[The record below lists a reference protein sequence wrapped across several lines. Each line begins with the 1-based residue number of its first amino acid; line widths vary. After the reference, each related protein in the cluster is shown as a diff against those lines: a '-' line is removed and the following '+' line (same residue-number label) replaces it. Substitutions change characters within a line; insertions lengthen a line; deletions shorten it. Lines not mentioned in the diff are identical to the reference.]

1 MICYYSY
8 IGNKKDALLT
18 KTETDIGKLKAA
30 METVK
35 AKLDETEQ
43 RKTDINK
50 QISEQKVMMSD
61 VLSKFGSIGSLVVAS
76 PVQVN
81 L

>member
-1 MICYYSY
+1 
-8 IGNKKDALLT
+8 
-18 KTETDIGKLKAA
+18 

-35 AKLDETEQ
+35 TKQDETEQ
-43 RKTDINK
+43 KKTDINK
-50 QISEQKVMMSD
+50 QISEQKVMVSD
-61 VLSKFGSIGSLVVAS
+61 VLLKFGSIGSFVVAS